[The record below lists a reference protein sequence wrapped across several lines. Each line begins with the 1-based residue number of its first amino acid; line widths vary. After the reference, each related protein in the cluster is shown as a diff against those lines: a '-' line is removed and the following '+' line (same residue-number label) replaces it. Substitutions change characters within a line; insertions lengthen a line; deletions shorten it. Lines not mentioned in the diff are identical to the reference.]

1 MRQWGRT
8 IFSLVMVAIIVMAA
22 SGGRVTAQS
31 GGNYFDKI
39 TVGGDVDIYG
49 TGVIRDSLSDTVR
62 QQVTSGGLTVAGAV
76 NSPNITGGYTGNAIG
91 GSVYGSVIAGGG
103 RVADPNSWLLGINTI
118 TGDYAAISGG
128 TSNNVVADW
137 GSVAGGAGNRVFG
150 LAYYSSIGGGAT
162 NSVSAQLS
170 TIGGGNGNAIQ
181 GIESVIGGGFGNFI
195 DSSSQAVI
203 GGGAYNYT
211 APGSG
216 QAILGGE
223 LNTIGVG
230 RNGHGFYGDGVEGSL
245 PDHRWPYSF
254 LDDMNGPTAGDFSTI
269 AGGGYNAIGDVYSFI
284 GSGYENWIAGYHQ
297 ITVTAPWE
305 LYDTAGC
312 ITSTLSIACPGT
324 YNTIVGGKWNYI
336 SNAHVTDEGLDEGT
350 AQFCQADGF
359 AFIGGGT
366 ENTIEGTIAQA
377 SAIAGGHSNT
387 ITSTYSFIGGGIT
400 NTVTGLYSVIPGG
413 HSNTA
418 SGESSFA
425 AGTRAKALHKGAFVW
440 ADSQNADYASLAPD
454 TFNVRAQ
461 GGVRMTTS
469 GAGITLDG
477 PVIVDGMTFTYT
489 APITITGVLTNVRL
503 LYYQVP

>member
-1 MRQWGRT
+1 MKQWGRT
-8 IFSLVMVAIIVMAA
+8 IFSLIMVAVIVIVA
-22 SGGRVTAQS
+22 SGGMVTAQS

-62 QQVTSGGLTVAGAV
+62 AQVTSGGLTVAGAV

-91 GSVYGSVIAGGG
+91 GSNYGSVIAGGG
-103 RVADPNSWLLGINTI
+103 RVADPNNWSLGINTI
-118 TGDYAAISGG
+118 TGNYAAISGG
-128 TSNNVVADW
+128 TANNVVGNW
-137 GSVAGGAGNRVFG
+137 GAVGGGAGNRIFQY
-150 LAYYSSIGGGAT
+150 AYYGVIGGGAT
-162 NSVSAQLS
+162 NSVSGQLS
-170 TIGGGNGNAIQ
+170 TIGGGNGNAIG
-181 GIESVIGGGFGNFI
+181 GIESVIGGGYANWI
-195 DSSSQAVI
+195 DSSTDAVI
-203 GGGAYNYT
+203 AGGAYNYT

-223 LNTIGVG
+223 LNTIGTG
-230 RNGHGFYGDGVEGSL
+230 RDGHGFYSGGVQGSL
-245 PDHRWPYSF
+245 PEHRWPYSF
-254 LDDMNGPTAGDFSTI
+254 LDDMNGSASGDFSTI
-269 AGGGYNAIGDVYSFI
+269 AGGGYNAIGDAYSFI
-284 GSGYENWIAGYHQ
+284 GSGYENWVAGYHQ
-297 ITVTAPWE
+297 RTVTAPWE
-305 LYDTAGC
+305 LYDTEGC
-312 ITSTLSIACPGT
+312 ITTTLSIACPST
-324 YNTIVGGKWNYI
+324 YNTVVGGKWNYI
-336 SNAHVTDEGLDEGT
+336 SNAYVSNLGVEEGVNLY
-350 AQFCQADGF
+350 CQTDGF

-366 ENTIEGTIAQA
+366 ENTIEGITAQA

-387 ITSTYSFIGGGIT
+387 ITSTYGFIGGGIT

-413 HSNTA
+413 QSNTA

-440 ADSQNADYASLAPD
+440 ADSQEADYESLAAD

-461 GGVRMTTS
+461 GGVRMDTS
-469 GAGITLDG
+469 GAGLTLDG